1 MRLPFSI
8 IAAVLLVAS
17 CAGAASALAWEAV
30 TVDAAGCVGSFSS
43 LALDGAGNPRVSYY
57 DETNQDLK
65 YAWRDGAGWHC
76 EVVDRDGNAG
86 MWTSLALD
94 AAGTPRISYFDDT
107 TTGDGDL
114 KYAWRDGAGWHC
126 ETVDAAGWVG
136 EFTSLALDAAG
147 DPRISYYDRTREDLK
162 YAWRT
167 ETGWRIETVDSLRIV
182 GWYSSLA
189 LDAAGNP
196 RISYLYENADDL
208 RYAWR
213 NETGWQVE
221 TVDTEGYVGKCSSL
235 VLDAAGNPRISYFDD
250 TFENKDDLK
259 YAWRDDAGWHCE
271 LVDTEG
277 LVGWDTS
284 LALDAAGTPRISYY
298 DDTNDDLKYAWRDDA
313 GWHCET
319 VDRDGKVGMWTSLA
333 LDAAGDPWISYYD
346 RTNGDL
352 KCAGIA
358 SPPPYEDA
366 VPGGTAP
373 PLDADGDGLYE
384 DVNGNGRRDFS
395 DILIYFNQMAW
406 LAAHGP
412 VERFDYNHNGLV
424 DFADVVLLFNALGT
438 PAATPITAAFTMDRA
453 NGTAPLAVNFTSTS
467 TGPFDDLAWTVM
479 SGQSSFATM
488 NGTAPAFTFRAP
500 GAYAVALTARNTSTN
515 QSATVT
521 RPVTVTA
528 PSGPNLPF
536 PGPHVLPGRVEAE
549 DYDVSVSSPAYADTT
564 TINEGGAYRFDA
576 VDIEV
581 LGGKLDIGWIRMG
594 EYLNYSVDVPAAG
607 AFTLTLNV
615 ANVELKK
622 RPVRIYLDG
631 DPAGEVWIGSSPNW
645 WTFTEFAAAA
655 PITIPEGR
663 HVLTVSFEE
672 VERMNLDWLNLAAIA
687 PTPPAGSGAPY
698 PAGHVLPCRVE
709 AEHFDAGGE
718 GVAYRDRE
726 PANLGSDQACRPGEG
741 VDLETAGGV
750 TNVAFIRAGE
760 ALNYSVD
767 MPAAGNVILSLRAA
781 NPDPAAKAV
790 TIYLDGVLAGQVPVG
805 PTGGW
810 TAYREFA
817 ATTPLEVPAG
827 RHVLTLAF
835 EGVERINLDRLG
847 FAAEAPAPTVTV
859 TPETTVTETLT
870 PNGTPEETPLPL
882 PTVTATPEVTPE
894 TTPTVTVTPEVTP
907 ETTPTVTTTPEVTP
921 ETTPTVTTTP
931 EVTPESTPTVTT
943 TPEVTPE
950 STPTV
955 TATPEVTPESTP
967 TAGIG
972 APYPAEHVLPCR
984 VEAEHF
990 DAGGEGVA
998 YRDRE
1003 PANLGSD
1010 QACRPGEGV
1019 DLETESGV
1027 TNVCFIRDGE
1037 VLNYS
1042 VDMPAAGNV
1051 TLSLYA
1057 ANPHAAARAV
1067 TVYLDGVPA
1076 GEVPVGPTGGWTA
1089 YREFAATAPLEVP
1102 AGRHVLT
1109 LAFEG
1114 VEQLNLDRLD
1124 FGPEPPVPTVTV
1136 TPEATVTVVPGLE
1149 YTLTVSSL
1157 DLVNERVP
1165 VLNTGMVGVNLQGC
1179 TLSNQGSTRV
1189 YTFPAFVLGP
1199 GETVTLHTGSGADTG
1214 TDLY

>member
-17 CAGAASALAWEAV
+17 CAGAASALAWETG

-43 LALDGAGNPRVSYY
+43 LALDAAGNPRISYY

-76 EVVDRDGNAG
+76 EVVDRDGNVG

-94 AAGTPRISYFDDT
+94 AAGNPRISYFDDAN
-107 TTGDGDL
+107 DDL

-126 ETVDAAGWVG
+126 EVVDCAGWVG
-136 EFTSLALDAAG
+136 EYTSLALDAAG
-147 DPRISYYDRTREDLK
+147 DPRISYYDRTREDLM

-167 ETGWRIETVDSLRIV
+167 GTGWQIETVDSLRIV

-213 NETGWQVE
+213 DGAGWHCE

-235 VLDAAGNPRISYFDD
+235 VLDSAGNPRISYFDD

-259 YAWRDDAGWHCE
+259 YAWRDGAGWHCE
-271 LVDTEG
+271 VVDTEG
-277 LVGWDTS
+277 MVGWDTS
-284 LALDAAGTPRISYY
+284 LALDGAGAPRISYF
-298 DDTNDDLKYAWRDDA
+298 DDTNDDLKYAWRDGA

-319 VDRDGKVGMWTSLA
+319 VDSAGNVGMWTSLA
-333 LDAAGDPWISYYD
+333 LDAAGNPWISYYD

-352 KCAGIA
+352 KCARIA
-358 SPPPYEDA
+358 SPPPTPQEEDA
-366 VPGGTAP
+366 VVPGGTAP
-373 PLDADGDGLYE
+373 PTDTDGDGLYE

-395 DILIYFNQMAW
+395 DITVYFNQMEW
-406 LAAHGP
+406 IAAHGP
-412 VERFDYNHNGLV
+412 VDRFDFNGNGLV

-438 PAATPITAAFTMDRA
+438 PATTPITAGFTMDRA
-453 NGTAPLAVNFTSTS
+453 NGTAPLEVNFTSTS
-467 TGPFDDLAWTVM
+467 TGPFDSLAWTVM
-479 SGQSSFATM
+479 SGQAAFATM
-488 NGTAPAFTFRAP
+488 NGTAPAFTFQAP
-500 GAYAVALTARNTSTN
+500 GAYTVALTARNTSTN
-515 QSATVT
+515 RSATVAQ
-521 RPVTVTA
+521 PVTVTA

-536 PGPHVLPGRVEAE
+536 PGPHVLPGRIEAE

-581 LGGKLDIGWIRMG
+581 LGGNLDVGWIRKG
-594 EYLNYSVDVPAAG
+594 EYLNYSVDALAAG
-607 AFTLTLNV
+607 DFALTLNV
-615 ANVELKK
+615 ANVELKE

-645 WTFTEFAAAA
+645 WTFTQFAAAA

-687 PTPPAGSGAPY
+687 PTPPAGAGVPY
-698 PAGHVLPCRVE
+698 PAKHVLPCRVE

-718 GVAYRDRE
+718 GVGYRDRE
-726 PANLGSDQACRPGEG
+726 PANLGSNKALRPGEG
-741 VDLETAGGV
+741 VD
-750 TNVAFIRAGE
+750 I
-760 ALNYSVD
+760 
-767 MPAAGNVILSLRAA
+767 
-781 NPDPAAKAV
+781 
-790 TIYLDGVLAGQVPVG
+790 
-805 PTGGW
+805 
-810 TAYREFA
+810 
-817 ATTPLEVPAG
+817 
-827 RHVLTLAF
+827 
-835 EGVERINLDRLG
+835 
-847 FAAEAPAPTVTV
+847 
-859 TPETTVTETLT
+859 
-870 PNGTPEETPLPL
+870 
-882 PTVTATPEVTPE
+882 
-894 TTPTVTVTPEVTP
+894 
-907 ETTPTVTTTPEVTP
+907 
-921 ETTPTVTTTP
+921 
-931 EVTPESTPTVTT
+931 
-943 TPEVTPE
+943 
-950 STPTV
+950 
-955 TATPEVTPESTP
+955 
-967 TAGIG
+967 
-972 APYPAEHVLPCR
+972 
-984 VEAEHF
+984 
-990 DAGGEGVA
+990 
-998 YRDRE
+998 
-1003 PANLGSD
+1003 
-1010 QACRPGEGV
+1010 
-1019 DLETESGV
+1019 ETESGV
-1027 TNVCFIRDGE
+1027 TNVCFIRAGE

-1051 TLSLYA
+1051 TLSLRA
-1057 ANPHAAARAV
+1057 ANPDPAAKAV

-1089 YREFAATAPLEVP
+1089 YREFAATGPITIPE
-1102 AGRHVLT
+1102 GRHVLT

-1114 VEQLNLDRLD
+1114 VEQINLDRLD

-1136 TPEATVTVVPGLE
+1136 TPEATVTAMPGLE
-1149 YTLTVSSL
+1149 YTLKVSGL

-1179 TLSNQGSTRV
+1179 TLSNQGSTCV

-1214 TDLY
+1214 TDLYWGLGTEAWNDYSDMATLRTPDGIFISAMARQAAP